1 METGELNFCHVFC
14 SCLFIAA
21 SSLQLKKCAKCWDKF
36 PINICVQKCRVSWGY
51 RMATFIAETGAT
63 RFKECRQFISTRLP
77 LHHCVL
83 SIVPK
88 LGVVPSQRCGVRL
101 KLPPFRG
108 YFWCG
113 FAKAFALSAGWF
125 LPPRSHRSL
134 ASVQHARE
142 QARGERHFGRK
153 KSFAIFILFLSL
165 RRQRRGKNLQKRKKW
180 ACCVLG
186 L

>member
-21 SSLQLKKCAKCWDKF
+21 SSFQLKKCAKCWDKF

-63 RFKECRQFISTRLP
+63 RFKECRQFISARLP

-113 FAKAFALSAGWF
+113 FAKAFALSPSRLESSPLVRIVLWLLLKTRARASERRATLWAQKKF
-125 LPPRSHRSL
+125 RNFHSFPLSATPEMREKL
-134 ASVQHARE
+134 AKA
-142 QARGERHFGRK
+142 
-153 KSFAIFILFLSL
+153 
-165 RRQRRGKNLQKRKKW
+165 
-180 ACCVLG
+180 
-186 L
+186 